1 MKRISNVT
9 INLFL
14 FFVLSLAAPVR
25 GACIVVYMI
34 GDSTMANKEK
44 EKFPET
50 GWGQAFTELFI
61 DSVRVDNR
69 ALDGRSSKSFIE
81 EGRWEAIF
89 QSLKKGDYVIIQFG
103 HNDEKVDTARGTT
116 IYDYKQ
122 NLKRF
127 VTDTQAKGAI
137 PILLTPVT
145 RRTFSEGKIVD
156 THGAYSKAVREVAE
170 EEKVYFIDAYSL
182 TEKILLDFGE
192 KASKEL
198 FLWVM
203 PGQYTY
209 YPDGK
214 ADNTHFSVKGARI
227 IAEAIA
233 SEIKQM
239 NLSLSKLFK

>member
-1 MKRISNVT
+1 MKRISKVM
-9 INLFL
+9 IRLFL

-25 GACIVVYMI
+25 AACIVVYMI
-34 GDSTMANKEK
+34 GDSTMANKAK

-50 GWGQAFTELFI
+50 GWGQAFAELFI

-69 ALDGRSSKSFIE
+69 ALDGRSSRSFIE
-81 EGRWEAIF
+81 EGRWESILR
-89 QSLKKGDYVIIQFG
+89 SLKKGDYVIIQFG

-127 VTDTQAKGAI
+127 ITDTQAKGAI

-145 RRTFSEGKIVD
+145 RRTFSGGKIVD
-156 THGAYSKAVREVAE
+156 THGSYSKAAREVAE
-170 EEKVYFIDAYSL
+170 EEQVCFIDAHNLS
-182 TEKILLDFGE
+182 EKILLDFGE

-198 FLWVM
+198 FLWVT
-203 PGQYTY
+203 PGQYAY
-209 YPDGK
+209 YPEGK
-214 ADNTHFSVKGARI
+214 ADNTHFSVKGARV

-233 SEIKQM
+233 SEIQQM